1 MSEIKVDTL
10 TGKTTANDITV
21 TVGATATMSLEQGLA
36 KCWTRFNPSSNAEL
50 DSLNQSSRSDDGA
63 GLCTVNFTNS
73 FNNANHAGV
82 SNCADGSTPT
92 TGAGANISAVFGQTT
107 ALTKLAYGYSGSG
120 SGTTW
125 YLFDYGNQKAIIHG
139 DLA

>member
-36 KCWTRFNPSSNAEL
+36 KAWCHFEGDAGTVSIL
-50 DSLNQSSRSDDGA
+50 DGLNHASITDLATGRYSV
-63 GLCTVNFTNS
+63 TYTNS
-73 FNNANHAGV
+73 FSSTHYAANV
-82 SNCADGSTPT
+82 TGST
-92 TGAGANISAVFGQTT
+92 NR
-107 ALTKLAYGYSGSG
+107 
-120 SGTTW
+120 SGTVDSNTNATGGIS
-125 YLFDYGNQKAIIHG
+125 YEFFHTTSTKADPSQAYVSIHG